1 MKKINERIFDLRKTV
16 IEPNGKNLQYWRDI
30 WNYREL
36 AYNLAKRDITVR
48 YKQTRIGLGW
58 AVIAPI
64 ISMIVSTFIFGTL
77 AGLSSDGNAPYFI
90 MVYAGSIPWSAFQKN
105 VNQASST
112 FITNANLMK
121 KVYYPRILSPIGACM
136 AGLFDSV
143 VSIII
148 LIILM
153 FGAGYY
159 PTARFL
165 LFPLFLLLNSALGLF
180 LGLFLSAFNVKW
192 RDMAQIVPFVLS
204 VAQYICPVS
213 YSITSIPEK
222 YRLVYSL
229 NPATGMISAFKWCVI
244 SDMTFDWLSFGV
256 AVAWLALL
264 TVAGIILFRKTERN
278 FVDIV

>member
-1 MKKINERIFDLRKTV
+1 MRKTV

-105 VNQASST
+105 VSQASST

-136 AGLFDSV
+136 AGLFDSL

-153 FGAGYY
+153 LGAGYY

-204 VAQYICPVS
+204 VVQYICPVS

-264 TVAGIILFRKTERN
+264 TVAGIVLFRKTERN

>member
-1 MKKINERIFDLRKTV
+1 MQKNNERIFDLRKTV